1 MDILSLK
8 EGEFRIVSNNCTE
21 TFFLYFAYHRIYYM
35 AELFA
40 YYMAVFSIKTWG
52 LVYSSLS
59 LEIRTVLGTFNKCLM
74 NEEVNPWRGG
84 AH

>member
-1 MDILSLK
+1 
-8 EGEFRIVSNNCTE
+8 
-21 TFFLYFAYHRIYYM
+21 M